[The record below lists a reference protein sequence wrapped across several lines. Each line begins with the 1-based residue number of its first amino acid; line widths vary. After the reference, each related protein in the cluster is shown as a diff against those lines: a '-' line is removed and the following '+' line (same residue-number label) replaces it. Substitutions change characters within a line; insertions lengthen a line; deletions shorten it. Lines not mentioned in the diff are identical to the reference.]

1 MSSIGSD
8 PHLNVTGLGRL
19 DGQVALDD
27 LQRQHGPQPQRAPDT
42 AREAPA
48 TAAPAI
54 DAGERVLGTAAWEGF
69 GPGTRMLAGD
79 LGFESALGGLELAQA
94 ADRATDAILD
104 ALA

>member
-27 LQRQHGPQPQRAPDT
+27 LRQQGPQQAPEV
-42 AREAPA
+42 AQEAPA
-48 TAAPAI
+48 AASPAV
-54 DAGERVLGTAAWEGF
+54 DAGERVLGASAWEGF
-69 GPGTRMLAGD
+69 GAGTRMLAGD
-79 LGFESALGGLELAQA
+79 LGFESALGGLDLAQA
-94 ADRATDAILD
+94 ADRAADAILD